1 MAAQDCQKNS
11 LSRQRTVLGQIALD
25 IAEALYSFWKRLQ
38 IVRLATKVA
47 FYEKAS
53 EYSTIV
59 HILVSRSKLDYSASL
74 IGICVNSQT
83 DSGSCA
89 ALSFQSR

>member
-11 LSRQRTVLGQIALD
+11 LSRQRTVLDQIALD
-25 IAEALYSFWKRLQ
+25 IAEALYSFLE
-38 IVRLATKVA
+38 TVA
-47 FYEKAS
+47 NSQVGHEGCFYEKAS
-53 EYSTIV
+53 KYSTIV
-59 HILVSRSKLDYSASL
+59 HILVSRSKLDYSVPL